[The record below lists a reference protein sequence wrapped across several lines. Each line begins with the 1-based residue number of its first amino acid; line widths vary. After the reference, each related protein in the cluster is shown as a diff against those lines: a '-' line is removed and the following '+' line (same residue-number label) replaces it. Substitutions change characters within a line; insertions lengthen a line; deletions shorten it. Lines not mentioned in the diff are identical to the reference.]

1 MRKNPFIKWS
11 VNLLGLLVLLSCAA
25 EAPASGG
32 PEDTS
37 SPHLL
42 NVTPANETTALAED
56 AKITLK
62 FDESIDPLSVPAA
75 VHIDPEIPVTVKS
88 RWNIV
93 TLSALQGWPEN
104 SLIRIDLT
112 RSIRD
117 YQKNEIERPIQ
128 LIYSTGAEIP
138 RASIAGK
145 LQGIDPD
152 KKTEL
157 GLYNYPVSDSAHY
170 LRKIEASQDGSWQF
184 DYLQGGTYVIG
195 ALEGELKN
203 FGSDY
208 REFRYGMLKTD
219 SLSLSDSSQIKAV
232 SILMSEPPERLSI
245 KSIDFQNEDFIGIR
259 FSDGSEEYLS
269 LSEYFGADG
278 AYTPGD
284 TVSLSLERT
293 NQLERYMT
301 PVYSFVVPEI
311 SDTIPPAVA
320 KHFFKGYYYHIDF
333 TEPVFYRQDSTRT
346 LPLFVDGIIDT
357 GKTIY
362 YTKWLNNR
370 SLEIS
375 DIRPNTERIQFLG
388 ADFYDASGNFMADS
402 LVSLKVNWLGYPSHL
417 PAGDILGSVRYTG
430 PNQLVVSA
438 TNLESDSSFYTEPTG
453 RDYALRQLPPGKYE
467 VRAYEKLND
476 VNPLGYFSGLW
487 SPYRPAAEIVAYPDT
502 VEVRARWSVEGV
514 DLEF

>member
-1 MRKNPFIKWS
+1 MSKNPFIRYIFQ
-11 VNLLGLLVLLSCAA
+11 VLLAWFLLSCAA

-32 PEDTS
+32 PEDTR
-37 SPHLL
+37 SPLL
-42 NVTPANETTALAED
+42 LEVTPANETTALPRD

-75 VHIDPEIPVTVKS
+75 VHIDPEIPVTIKS
-88 RWNIV
+88 RWNMV
-93 TLSALQGWPEN
+93 TLSALQDWPEN

-117 YQKNEIERPIQ
+117 YQNNEIEMPIQ
-128 LIYSTGAEIP
+128 LIYSTDTEIP

-145 LQGIDPD
+145 LLGYDPD

-184 DYLQGGTYVIG
+184 DHLQAGTYVICT
-195 ALEGELKN
+195 LEGELMN

-208 REFRYGMLKTD
+208 RKFRYGMLKTN
-219 SLSLSDSSQIKAV
+219 SLSLTDSSQIKAV

-245 KSIDFQNEDFIGIR
+245 KSVDFQNEDFITIR
-259 FSDGSEEYLS
+259 FSDGSEESLS
-269 LSEYFGADG
+269 LSEYFGPAG
-278 AYTPGD
+278 TYTQGD
-284 TVSLSLERT
+284 TVTLSLERT
-293 NQLERYMT
+293 NQLERYKT
-301 PVYSFVVPEI
+301 PAYSFMVPEI
-311 SDTIPPAVA
+311 LDTIPPAVA
-320 KHFFKGYYYHIDF
+320 THFFTGYYYHVNF
-333 TEPVFYRQDSTRT
+333 TEPVFYRKDSTRT
-346 LPLFVDGIIDT
+346 LPLFVEGIIDT

-388 ADFYDASGNFMADS
+388 SDFYDISGNFMADS

-417 PAGDILGSVRYTG
+417 PTGDILGRARYPG

-438 TNLESDSSFYTEPTG
+438 TNLESDSSFYTVSIG
-453 RDYALRQLPPGKYE
+453 GDYALKRLPPGKYK

-476 VNPLGYFSGLW
+476 VNPLSYFSGLW

-502 VEVRARWSVEGV
+502 VEVRARWSVEEV